1 MDIVEVDQKVVKQLE
16 ALGFSW
22 TRALQA
28 LTNSGNSGLE
38 DAVNWIIDHEND
50 PDIDNM
56 PSVAV
61 NIDIESPERS
71 DNTEEI
77 KRRAQELRKK
87 KEEEEKK
94 SEREREKERIRASKA
109 LLEAKRIAEENETK
123 RMLAW
128 RRAEKEEERRARE
141 KILQKLDADK
151 LERRRRLGLSS
162 ESPAAIQA
170 SKLVQ
175 EKKVP
180 AAIQSSNLVQEK
192 KDSLHVNPANPLPV
206 KAITKAEQMRQCLSS
221 LRLNHKNDA
230 ARVRRAFQTLLLYV
244 RNVAK
249 NPDVE
254 KFRKIRLGNPL
265 FQDRVGNTRGG
276 IEFLE
281 VCGFERIEVEGGE
294 FLYLPRDKVDMEVLN
309 SAGFQLNSA
318 MTNPFF
324 GLFYKE

>member
-175 EKKVP
+175 EKK
-180 AAIQSSNLVQEK
+180 
-192 KDSLHVNPANPLPV
+192 DSLHVNPANPLPV